1 MFNDQK
7 GLLQQQLRLS
17 RAEYHF
23 RIKNLEILAHK
34 LEDAREDAFFFGKIS
49 IFLG

>member
-34 LEDAREDAFFFGKIS
+34 LEDAFFFGKIS